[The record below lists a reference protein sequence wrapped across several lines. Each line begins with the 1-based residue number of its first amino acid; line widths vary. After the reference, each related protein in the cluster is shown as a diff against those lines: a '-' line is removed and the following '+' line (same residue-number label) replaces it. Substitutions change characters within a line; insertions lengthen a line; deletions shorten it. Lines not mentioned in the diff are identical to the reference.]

1 MTVST
6 TDSVVEYVSGGPAYP
21 IPYRF
26 LQDADIEAVLVKQDG
41 TSETLTGAQ
50 YTLTG
55 AGTQSGGTLT
65 SSYAAGYLATPG
77 ASLTISRVMD
87 PVQPT
92 DLRNQGRFLAETHES
107 VFDRLT
113 MLIQQGFAG
122 IARAL
127 KRPVGK
133 SYFDAEGRRIAN
145 VQDPAEDDDATNK
158 GWVTNLIAQILQTGQ
173 GPINNAANV
182 IMVGANG
189 FIGVVQDLA
198 AMGNSLKGAAMLA
211 YRNRTVAQKLGE
223 RLTGADVGVVS
234 DGATLN
240 NAAMANLAAEARAA
254 KQTAILGPGHTN
266 LSLISLTGADF
277 FSLRGEGSNLTTF
290 NRVGASNLLNFQ
302 GLDGVSLSDFTIE
315 MNKALSTDNGH
326 GVVLIDQPNSRV
338 KNVSVKSHGGIGT
351 GVIAYTTDVNVRR
364 KNIVF
369 EDIYVSGDFNNS
381 DNTNGTLIEGGV
393 FSRQSGIFV
402 EGIKEYAIEYKNNT
416 RYSTLSDIIANNSGY
431 AVGYGQTTVDGTGVS
446 GCVATGIIGFSCN
459 VGIVVGKGDL
469 NVFSGAMLNCSGTT
483 GVNKRGIVT
492 TDNADQN
499 VFVGILTA
507 GDMLEPVRWGSNRNY
522 GQVASHDTAT
532 NIVSI
537 TAGSAKNVTEITHP
551 GARISILTNILNV
564 SGNAISGANS
574 NPVYCHATGD
584 YVGTLSGRWRYRHDV
599 SGASPLSAAR
609 HIIESVG
616 NTAYCVA
623 TDGVGYA
630 GLQVVT
636 PTKNAFA
643 TYTATSGDWQIGDNS
658 FYLKVAPAATAP
670 STDNAMSIG
679 DAAHRASAVYA
690 GTGAIITSDLRD
702 KQDVGEILEAE
713 LRACAKIDFIRYR
726 FKEAVNSKG
735 DSARWHFGI
744 GAQQAKEAFESEGL
758 DPFAY
763 AFLCYDE
770 WPATDA
776 VYEVHRLGRV
786 YIPASPDSEEVTLYE
801 GVQESMATEETL
813 WEFTHEETVMTRP
826 ATPAG
831 NRYGVRYDE
840 LLMLMTACL
849 ARKLAS

>member
-211 YRNRTVAQKLGE
+211 YRNRTVAQKLSE
-223 RLTGADVGVVS
+223 HLSGADAGTVG

-240 NAAMANLAAEARAA
+240 DVALAALALEAR
-254 KQTAILGPGHTN
+254 TAP
-266 LSLISLTGADF
+266 LSSYIGSGTYNTSVLNLTGTQPF
-277 FSLRGEGSNLTTF
+277 VMHGEGRQFTTF
-290 NRVGASNLLNFQ
+290 NKAGGVNLLNFE
-302 GLDGVSLSDFTIE
+302 GLDGLSLTDFTVR
-315 MNKALSTDNGH
+315 MNHTLASNGH
-326 GVVLIDQPNSRV
+326 AIVLIDQPNSRV
-338 KNVSVKSHGGIGT
+338 KNVDVKGFAGVGT
-351 GVIAYTTDVNVRR
+351 GVLAYSSDANVRR
-364 KNIVF
+364 RNIAL
-369 EDIYVSGDFNNS
+369 EDITFEGDFANS
-381 DNTNGTLIEGGV
+381 SNTNGTLIENGV
-393 FSRQSGIFV
+393 YCRQSGIFV
-402 EGIKEYAIEYKNNT
+402 DGAKEFAVEYKNNT
-416 RYSTLSDIIANNSGY
+416 RYSLVSDVISVNSGY
-431 AVGYGQTTVDGTGVS
+431 ALGYGQTTVGDIGVS
-446 GCVATGIIGFSCN
+446 GCVATGIIGFGCN
-459 VGIVVGKGDL
+459 VGIVVGDGDQ

-483 GVNKRGIVT
+483 GANKRGIST
-492 TDNADQN
+492 ATNADQN
-499 VFVGILTA
+499 MFVGILTA
-507 GDMLEPVRWGSNRNY
+507 GDMLEPVRWDSNRNY
-522 GQVASHDTAT
+522 GQVASHDTAA

-537 TAGSAKNVTEITHP
+537 TAGSAKNVTEIAHP
-551 GARISILTNILNV
+551 GARISILNSILNS
-564 SGNAISGANS
+564 SGNAISGSNA
-574 NPVYCHATGD
+574 NPVYCHATGE
-584 YVGTLSGRWRYRHDV
+584 YVGTLSSRWTYRHAA

-609 HIIESVG
+609 HVLEGAGDTSYSV
-616 NTAYCVA
+616 VH
-623 TDGVGYA
+623 DGA
-630 GLQVVT
+630 GSCGLLVT
-636 PTKNAFA
+636 STGKNASLL
-643 TYTATSGDWQIGDNS
+643 YN
-658 FYLKVAPAATAP
+658 ATAGTWQLGDSTANVLFSSTFVRP
-670 STDNAMSIG
+670 SNDNAMALG
-679 DAAHRASAVYA
+679 GASNRYSTVYA
-690 GTGAIITSDLRD
+690 GTGSINTSDGRLKEDVRSLSEAERAVATRIKGLIRAFRFTESIEAKGD
-702 KQDVGEILEAE
+702 AARVHFGVIAQDVQAAFEAE
-713 LRACAKIDFIRYR
+713 GL
-726 FKEAVNSKG
+726 NP
-735 DSARWHFGI
+735 
-744 GAQQAKEAFESEGL
+744 FE
-758 DPFAY
+758 Y
-763 AFLCYDE
+763 ALLCYDE
-770 WPATDA
+770 WDEQA
-776 VYEVHRLGRV
+776 
-786 YIPASPDSEEVTLYE
+786 EELDE
-801 GVQESMATEETL
+801 
-813 WEFTHEETVMTRP
+813 
-826 ATPAG
+826 AG
-831 NRYGVRYDE
+831 GIVREYRAAGSRYGIRYEE
-840 LLMLMTACL
+840 LLAFVISVM
-849 ARKLAS
+849 